1 MQQSKYI
8 GLIYD
13 ADKNLRCGDNENKK
27 EINCYWQSGKYKG
40 KENLIMEE
48 AKRERSNFV
57 GYEYKDVTARNDMVA
72 LWSDSM
78 VSFGW
83 ELEEST
89 ASIVQGINTVNL
101 KFKRDRKI
109 RNKAELTRLQR
120 QFEASVREIET
131 LEKSKTMNASIF
143 AFTFGIIGTAFMA
156 GSVFTYIGDMLLPS
170 IILAIPGFIGW
181 ILPYFCYVKL
191 KDKKTASVTPLI
203 DHQYDMIY
211 ETCEKA
217 SSLLSE

>member
-1 MQQSKYI
+1 ME
-8 GLIYD
+8 G
-13 ADKNLRCGDNENKK
+13 EF
-27 EINCYWQSGKYKG
+27 
-40 KENLIMEE
+40 IMEE
-48 AKRERSNFV
+48 AKKERSNFV
-57 GYEYKDVTARNDMVA
+57 GYEYKDVIVKNGMVA
-72 LWSDSM
+72 LWSDSL

-89 ASIVQGINTVNL
+89 TSIVQGINTVNL

-120 QFEASVREIET
+120 QFETFVREIED

-156 GSVFTYIGDMLLPS
+156 GSVFTYIGGMLLPS

-191 KDKKTASVTPLI
+191 KDKRAASAAPLI
-203 DHQYDMIY
+203 ERQYDMLY

-217 SSLLSE
+217 SHLLSE